1 MLRVIKS
8 KNRFN
13 PKSVIDRDKHGDIIK
28 IGVQK
33 ADQPRFQAAAFD
45 KIMKEGIPPW
55 LRM

>member
-1 MLRVIKS
+1 MRVIKS